1 MVLVGACTGDTPDPD
16 PSGSGSASPTASAT
30 PSFVPS
36 DQSAK
41 VLSSQLPAVQGSAT
55 GIVSKEPATLNVAD
69 VKATAGGTLLTYW
82 FTGAETSLLGDQGE
96 KSWEN
101 LPTLVDVPGEKI
113 YEPFT
118 FTHNR
123 GETFCLCTDATYVRG
138 VPQPRTIYYPAL
150 PDTVTTIGRSASTSP
165 SQSPSPADTTADDK
179 NGVCDVVAHPVPFP
193 SELNR

>member
-1 MVLVGACTGDTPDPD
+1 MSTRTLAATTRSRVALTVSAVAAVTMLGACTDDTPEPT
-16 PSGSGSASPTASAT
+16 PSGSSSSSPSASST

-36 DQSAK
+36 DQSAQ
-41 VLSSQLPAVQGSAT
+41 VLAAQLPAVQGSAKGT
-55 GIVSKEPATLNVAD
+55 VSKAPATLNVAD

-82 FTGAETSLLGDQGE
+82 FTGPDTTLLADQGE

-101 LPTLVDVPGEKI
+101 LPTLVDVSGKKI

-123 GETFCLCTDATYVRG
+123 GETYCLCTDATYVRG

-150 PDTVTTIGRSASTSP
+150 PDTVTTIEVRQVGF
-165 SQSPSPADTTADDK
+165 DT
-179 NGVCDVVAHPVPFP
+179 PVSIPVT
-193 SELNR
+193 R

>member
-1 MVLVGACTGDTPDPD
+1 MSTHNPAAGRSRVTLAVSALAAMALLGACTDDSPGPT
-16 PSGSGSASPTASAT
+16 PSGSSSSSPTASGT

-41 VLSSQLPAVQGSAT
+41 VLAAQLPAVRGSVT
-55 GIVSKEPATLNVAD
+55 GTLSTEPATLNVAE
-69 VKATAGGTLLTYW
+69 VRASTHGTVLTYW
-82 FTGAETSLLGDQGE
+82 FTGPDTSLLGDQGE

-101 LPTLVDVPGEKI
+101 QPTLVDVTGRKS

-118 FTHNR
+118 FTHDR

-150 PDTVTTIGRSASTSP
+150 PDTVTTIEVRQAGFDQPIR
-165 SQSPSPADTTADDK
+165 
-179 NGVCDVVAHPVPFP
+179 VAVT
-193 SELNR
+193 R

>member
-1 MVLVGACTGDTPDPD
+1 MTTRKPVATGRSRVAMATIAVAAIATLGACTDDTPEPT
-16 PSGSGSASPTASAT
+16 PSGSNSSSPTASST
-30 PSFVPS
+30 PSFAAS
-36 DQSAK
+36 DQSAI
-41 VLSSQLPAVQGSAT
+41 VLAAELPAVQGSAT
-55 GIVSKEPATLNVAD
+55 GIVSKEAATLNVAD

-150 PDTVTTIGRSASTSP
+150 PDTVTTIEVRQVGF
-165 SQSPSPADTTADDK
+165 DK
-179 NGVCDVVAHPVPFP
+179 PISVPVT
-193 SELNR
+193 R

>member
-1 MVLVGACTGDTPDPD
+1 MSTRNPAPPSGSRVTLAVSALAAMVLVGACTGDTPDPD

-69 VKATAGGTLLTYW
+69 VKATSGGTLLTYW

-101 LPTLVDVPGEKI
+101 LPTLVDVAGKKI

-138 VPQPRTIYYPAL
+138 VPQPRTVYYPAL
-150 PDTVTTIGRSASTSP
+150 PETVTTIEVRQAGFDSP
-165 SQSPSPADTTADDK
+165 VS
-179 NGVCDVVAHPVPFP
+179 VPVT
-193 SELNR
+193 R

>member
-1 MVLVGACTGDTPDPD
+1 M
-16 PSGSGSASPTASAT
+16 
-30 PSFVPS
+30 
-36 DQSAK
+36 
-41 VLSSQLPAVQGSAT
+41 
-55 GIVSKEPATLNVAD
+55 
-69 VKATAGGTLLTYW
+69 KATAGGTLLTYW

-150 PDTVTTIGRSASTSP
+150 PDTVTTIEVRQVGFDQPIT
-165 SQSPSPADTTADDK
+165 
-179 NGVCDVVAHPVPFP
+179 VPVT
-193 SELNR
+193 R

>member
-1 MVLVGACTGDTPDPD
+1 MSTRNPAPPSRSRVTLAVSALAAMVLVGACTGDTPDPA

-55 GIVSKEPATLNVAD
+55 GIVSKEAATLNVAD

-123 GETFCLCTDATYVRG
+123 GETFCLCTDATYVRW

-150 PDTVTTIGRSASTSP
+150 PDTVTTIEVRQVGFDQPIT
-165 SQSPSPADTTADDK
+165 
-179 NGVCDVVAHPVPFP
+179 VPVT
-193 SELNR
+193 R